1 MKKENSVPV
10 KPGGGGVNCQ
20 DACGGE
26 EAESRNPVGG
36 GRGGGAVTQLHRFFL
51 LSVGC
56 TEASTALDTTSSA
69 AISSCLLCASHI
81 HDSS

>member
-26 EAESRNPVGG
+26 EAESTNPVGG
-36 GRGGGAVTQLHRFFL
+36 GRGGGAVTQLHRFF